1 MLIPKIMVIVAGTKD
16 TKARRPQVATKGLK
30 RKDGVN
36 LNSVDLAG
44 QVLLSFCRRR
54 QVNSGLLNNGF
65 VYRR

>member
-16 TKARRPQVATKGLK
+16 TKAGHPQAATKGLK

-36 LNSVDLAG
+36 SNSVDLAG
-44 QVLLSFCRRR
+44 QVILSFCRRR

>member
-16 TKARRPQVATKGLK
+16 TKARHPQAATKGLK

-36 LNSVDLAG
+36 SNSVDLAG
-44 QVLLSFCRRR
+44 QVILSFCRRR